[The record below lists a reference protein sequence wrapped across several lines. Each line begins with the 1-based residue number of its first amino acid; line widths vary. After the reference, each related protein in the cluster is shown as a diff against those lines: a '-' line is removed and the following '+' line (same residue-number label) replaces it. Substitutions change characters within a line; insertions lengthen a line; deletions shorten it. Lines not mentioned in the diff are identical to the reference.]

1 MTQVRYAGVPDP
13 KRAFDELRPLVAR
26 LVKMKIQCRPFGRDY
41 HALSVALDALDTTAF
56 HFTRN
61 PNFFNETPSHSS

>member
-1 MTQVRYAGVPDP
+1 
-13 KRAFDELRPLVAR
+13 
-26 LVKMKIQCRPFGRDY
+26 MKIHCRPVGRYD

-61 PNFFNETPSHSS
+61 PNFFNERRGHSS